1 MKDKNGYNA
10 LVRNYTSTKPKKV
23 NGVQNTSYFYYYKKL
38 MNMIYSIFEFKL
50 PEEWDEDYFKE
61 NLFLYGLLMVVNTSY
76 GTVALRS
83 GYSGINIYNHPT
95 NFIISNPVLGT
106 LQGEIGKDGQP
117 IYLGMQA
124 QGFINVDGLVTR
136 YAELL
141 ANVDGS
147 LNTTLINSRV
157 AHVFQ
162 ADTMT
167 QLKSMQKMY
176 DEITQGNPAVF
187 LRDTPDSTSS
197 YTLFNNV
204 KNTYIGNDLLLTK
217 RTIMNEFMTEIG
229 INNNDVLKKERLI
242 SDEANSNAGELNANI
257 YTWYNNLKKCI
268 DKVNSTYGLDIGF
281 DYNHKVV
288 GVQDEH
294 TEVEETEEVQE
305 DVQLD

>member
-1 MKDKNGYNA
+1 MAYNGYDT
-10 LVRNYTSTKPKKV
+10 LVRNYNSTKPRKV
-23 NGVQNTSYFYYYKKL
+23 NGTQNTSYFYYYKKL
-38 MNMIYSIFEFKL
+38 MNMIYSIFKFEL
-50 PEEWDEDYFKE
+50 PEEWDISYFKE
-61 NLFLYGLLMVVNTSY
+61 NLFNYGLLMVIDSSFGV
-76 GTVALRS
+76 VALRS

-95 NFIISNPVLGT
+95 NFIISNPVLGG
-106 LQGEIGKDGQP
+106 LEGEIGKDGEP
-117 IYLGMQA
+117 IFLGMQ
-124 QGFINVDGLVTR
+124 GGHYINCVDLVTR

-162 ADTMT
+162 ADSTT

-187 LRDTPDSTSS
+187 MRDTVDDGTSH
-197 YTLFNNV
+197 TLFNNV

-217 RTIMNEFMTEIG
+217 RTILNEFMTEIG

-257 YTWYNNLKKCI
+257 YTWHENLKKCI
-268 DKVNSTYGLDIGF
+268 DKVNDRYGIDIGF
-281 DYNHKVV
+281 DYNHDIV
-288 GVQDEH
+288 GVKDEH
-294 TEVEETEEVQE
+294 TQVQESEETQ
-305 DVQLD
+305 DGLQLD